1 MVFSKFRA
9 LFPTIIFILV
19 CVLISI
25 VMLNFFQVDMNDNNG
40 FKVLNRVLTVEGM
53 KNGKKING
61 SKAIIKEGMCSGKHK
76 KEGMCGSKKHKEGM
90 CGSMEGMC
98 GLEGMKNKKYD
109 DDDDNSEYDDD
120 DEYADQ
126 EETDEEEDEQK
137 DLETLGAFA
146 SNLMK

>member
-9 LFPTIIFILV
+9 IFPTIIFILV
-19 CVLISI
+19 SVLISI

-40 FKVLNRVLTVEGM
+40 FRVLNRVLTVEGM

-61 SKAIIKEGMCSGKHK
+61 SKAIVKEGMCSGKHK

-98 GLEGMKNKKYD
+98 GLEGMKNKKD
-109 DDDDNSEYDDD
+109 DDDD
-120 DEYADQ
+120 DEYDDGDDEYD
-126 EETDEEEDEQK
+126 EETNED
-137 DLETLGAFA
+137 DLATVGAFA

>member
-19 CVLISI
+19 CVLVSM
-25 VMLNFFQVDMNDNNG
+25 VVLNFFQVDMNDNNG
-40 FKVLNRVLTVEGM
+40 FRVLNRVLTVEGM

-61 SKAIIKEGMCSGKHK
+61 GKAIVKEGMCGGKHK

-98 GLEGMKNKKYD
+98 TLEGMKN
-109 DDDDNSEYDDD
+109 
-120 DEYADQ
+120 
-126 EETDEEEDEQK
+126 EEEEEVEEED
-137 DLETLGAFA
+137 LATIGAFA
-146 SNLMK
+146 SNLMD